1 MMQNLYLFMAYRLII
16 IKVSYKM
23 ELSEI
28 ISYFSFN
35 HFVKIRNYLNRTK
48 GRENII
54 KVVFLTRTYF
64 LKKKSNMFLLN
75 YNVLIIYFA

>member
-1 MMQNLYLFMAYRLII
+1 MAYRLII
-16 IKVSYKM
+16 IKGSYKM

-54 KVVFLTRTYF
+54 KVVFLTRMYSMY
-64 LKKKSNMFLLN
+64 K
-75 YNVLIIYFA
+75 

>member
-16 IKVSYKM
+16 IKGSYKM
-23 ELSEI
+23 SEI

-48 GRENII
+48 GRENTN

-64 LKKKSNMFLLN
+64 LKKKSNMFLLTTTS
-75 YNVLIIYFA
+75 L

>member
-54 KVVFLTRTYF
+54 KVVFLTRT
-64 LKKKSNMFLLN
+64 
-75 YNVLIIYFA
+75 

>member
-16 IKVSYKM
+16 IKGSYKM
-23 ELSEI
+23 SEI

-54 KVVFLTRTYF
+54 KVVFLTRMYSMY
-64 LKKKSNMFLLN
+64 K
-75 YNVLIIYFA
+75 